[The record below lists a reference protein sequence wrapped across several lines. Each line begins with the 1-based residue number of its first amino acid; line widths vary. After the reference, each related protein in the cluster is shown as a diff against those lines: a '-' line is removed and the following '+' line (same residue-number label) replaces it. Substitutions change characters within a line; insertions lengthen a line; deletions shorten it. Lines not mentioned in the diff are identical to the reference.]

1 VIGIFVF
8 TLGVLV
14 ASIIHRDLFSFSGLA
29 AWLWFGGFSLATLFL
44 GVMIAR
50 NVLAGGSK

>member
-8 TLGVLV
+8 TLGVVV
-14 ASIIHRDLFSFSGLA
+14 ASLIHRDLFSLSNVA

-44 GVMIAR
+44 GMMIAR